1 MICFENI
8 FAVKFLENGRFSK
21 TLYVATTQIC
31 VVAMKEER
39 VCPRCGSRYAYL
51 EEHARGDRCYVYAV
65 HKEGRGKSAKRWK
78 CYLGPSGGY
87 AYVSKTHAREGLVL
101 KGLQDA
107 DRAFEYIDALI
118 AYIETTE
125 LDENTRIRLAEKFRQ
140 LALVLENGRPGTEKG
155 DNQRIEGT

>member
-1 MICFENI
+1 MPVE
-8 FAVKFLENGRFSK
+8 
-21 TLYVATTQIC
+21 Q
-31 VVAMKEER
+31 ER
-39 VCPRCGSRYAYL
+39 VCPRCASRYAYI
-51 EEHARGDRCYVYAV
+51 ETHTKGERSYVYAV
-65 HKEGRGKSAKRWK
+65 HREGKGKNAKRWK

-87 AYVSKTHAREGLVL
+87 AYVTKTHRREGLML

-125 LDENTRIRLAEKFRQ
+125 LDENTRIRLAEKFKQ
-140 LALVLENGRPGTEKG
+140 LATVLENGKGGAEKG